1 MIGPLVLEALRSSEQ
16 PPLVV
21 AELSGNHGG
30 ELGRALD
37 LIDAAAASGAD
48 AVKLQTYRPDTITV
62 EVRDERFLIKDGLW
76 SGRYLTDLYAE
87 AMTPWKWHPA
97 LAERAAERDM
107 ALFSSPFD
115 ESAVDFLEDNLD
127 PPLYKIASYEL
138 NHFPLLRKVA
148 GTGKPVVASVGA
160 STHEEIT
167 ESVDLLRAEG
177 CPLVVLLQCV
187 SEYPADPKDFRLT
200 SIPKLAEEFEVV
212 PGLSD
217 HSPGHI
223 VPVVAT
229 ALGARLIEKHLV
241 LDREDGSIDAGFS
254 MEPAEFQEMADA
266 VRQAHASLGE
276 AGVGVRDTNSPSRRF
291 RRSILV
297 TSPIRKGEPLTVDN
311 LRVARPADGLSPA
324 RWDEVLGQ
332 IAARD
337 MGVGHPLAEGDWT
350 E

>member
-1 MIGPLVLEALRSSEQ
+1 M
-16 PPLVV
+16 
-21 AELSGNHGG
+21 
-30 ELGRALD
+30 
-37 LIDAAAASGAD
+37 
-48 AVKLQTYRPDTITV
+48 
-62 EVRDERFLIKDGLW
+62 
-76 SGRYLTDLYAE
+76 
-87 AMTPWKWHPA
+87 
-97 LAERAAERDM
+97 
-107 ALFSSPFD
+107 
-115 ESAVDFLEDNLD
+115 
-127 PPLYKIASYEL
+127 
-138 NHFPLLRKVA
+138 
-148 GTGKPVVASVGA
+148 
-160 STHEEIT
+160 
-167 ESVDLLRAEG
+167 
-177 CPLVVLLQCV
+177 
-187 SEYPADPKDFRLT
+187 
-200 SIPKLAEEFEVV
+200 

-229 ALGARLIEKHLV
+229 AMGARLIEKHLV
-241 LDREDGSIDAGFS
+241 LDREDGSIDSGFS
-254 MEPAEFQEMADA
+254 MEPEEFQEMADA

-291 RRSILV
+291 CRSILV